1 MATKNLVPRTAGEG
15 KLGISTKKW
24 EEINALTGSFSNIS
38 ASGFI
43 SASYFKGDGSG
54 LSGVTAEWDGTH
66 TGTAE
71 FIGNIT
77 ASGYTISASS
87 FVGDGT
93 NITGVTAE
101 WDGTH
106 VGDGIFSGNISSSGD
121 LHIEGN
127 ITGSGNLEIAGNISG
142 SSISNLTF
150 GGKLVASG
158 DISGSGNLEIAG
170 NISGSS
176 ISTGSFGYLHL
187 GYPLPT
193 SDTNLATGS
202 VWVSGS
208 GGGAASGSGYLM
220 IAGIHG

>member
-38 ASGFI
+38 ASGF
-43 SASYFKGDGSG
+43 
-54 LSGVTAEWDGTH
+54 
-66 TGTAE
+66 
-71 FIGNIT
+71 
-77 ASGYTISASS
+77 ISASS

-193 SDTNLATGS
+193 SDTNLTTGS

>member
-43 SASYFKGDGSG
+43 SAS
-54 LSGVTAEWDGTH
+54 
-66 TGTAE
+66 
-71 FIGNIT
+71 
-77 ASGYTISASS
+77 S

-106 VGDGIFSGNISSSGD
+106 AGTAEFI
-121 LHIEGN
+121 GN
-127 ITGSGNLEIAGNISG
+127 IT
-142 SSISNLTF
+142 
-150 GGKLVASG
+150 
-158 DISGSGNLEIAG
+158 GSGNLEIAG

>member
-43 SASYFKGDGSG
+43 SAS
-54 LSGVTAEWDGTH
+54 
-66 TGTAE
+66 
-71 FIGNIT
+71 
-77 ASGYTISASS
+77 S

-106 VGDGIFSGNISSSGD
+106 AGTAEFI
-121 LHIEGN
+121 GN